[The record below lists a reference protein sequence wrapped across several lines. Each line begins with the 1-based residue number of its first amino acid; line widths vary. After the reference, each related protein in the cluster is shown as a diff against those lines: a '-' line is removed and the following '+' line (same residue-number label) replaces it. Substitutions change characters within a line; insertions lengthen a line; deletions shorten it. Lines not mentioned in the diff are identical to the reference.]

1 MLIRF
6 LFAAS
11 AVVSA
16 LAAISPIKVA
26 ARLSPI
32 TIPARS
38 SAITVDVNLAAARQ
52 QLLVA
57 ATNRARDIV
66 LDLDDIEAEHSPA
79 VYFEVYVHARNA
91 GRGHSA
97 GNLVLFGAGI
107 RSEARDE
114 FHPAHA
120 QLVITDDLR
129 AALRKSSKVALTF
142 VAQGAGGSPA
152 PPLSASGL
160 TIGKPSII
168 IAPRMRE

>member
-11 AVVSA
+11 VVVSM
-16 LAAISPIKVA
+16 LAATSPMKIA
-26 ARLSPI
+26 ARIAPI
-32 TIPARS
+32 TIPSHS
-38 SAITVDVNLAAARQ
+38 SGITVEVNLAAARH
-52 QLLVA
+52 QLLAA
-57 ATNRARDIV
+57 ATDRTRDIV
-66 LDLDDIEAEHSPA
+66 LDLDGIEAEHSPA
-79 VYFEVYVHARNA
+79 VYFEVYVHAKNVPRE
-91 GRGHSA
+91 RSA
-97 GNLVLFGAGI
+97 GNLALFGAGI

-152 PPLSASGL
+152 PPLSRSSV
-160 TIGKPSII
+160 TIGKPSIVI
-168 IAPRMRE
+168 VPRTRE